1 MRFGNGWIGGARRW
15 EWAAEPNNYTFN
27 TATSVTDAAASSFYM
42 RLVKEGSNYTSQYS
56 LDGNTYQQVAD
67 PINYNFGSPAYLG
80 FVALQGSTH
89 YETAA
94 PVTIDYFSVDPLTA
108 TANAYDFTFTYN
120 SGDSYRGA
128 VIATPAYGY
137 SETYTQAIN
146 TETGP
151 GAYIINRVIPG
162 YDPALAGQVLVDS
175 YFDAQSNR
183 LLSPVNAGM
192 SVGSNYLGSESDYI
206 FAADVPEFMFGNDA
220 ANSTFREA
228 DAWFYN
234 SDTGNYY
241 TLTSIPGAWTASQ
254 AAAAAYGGNLVTINN
269 QAEND
274 WLLSTFGGNEYWIGL
289 YQTDK
294 QDEPAGH
301 WAWVNGEPLTYT
313 NWAGGEPLNWSG
325 NEEVAFMNWDAG
337 LWNDAGVDYPAYGI
351 IELSAAAPADSGLFD
366 FTFNYGSGDTYTA
379 RSMPRWIMATT
390 WAPP

>member
-1 MRFGNGWIGGARRW
+1 
-15 EWAAEPNNYTFN
+15 
-27 TATSVTDAAASSFYM
+27 M

-162 YDPALAGQVLVDS
+162 YDPADAGQVTVDR
-175 YFDAQSNR
+175 YFDAQSGRTFDSLDTN
-183 LLSPVNAGM
+183 LFVSPGD
-192 SVGSNYLGSESDYI
+192 SYLGSESGYI
-206 FAADVPEFMFGNDA
+206 IQDGVPSYLFGSEGAFNY
-220 ANSTFREA
+220 EA
-228 DAWFYN
+228 DLINMTNLGAMGGYN
-234 SDTGNYY
+234 SEAHGINALGQVVGYTNNAFGQKHAFVYDPATATMTDLGTVWGN
-241 TLTSIPGAWTASQ
+241 TSQ
-254 AAAAAYGGNLVTINN
+254 A
-269 QAEND
+269 
-274 WLLSTFGGNEYWIGL
+274 
-289 YQTDK
+289 
-294 QDEPAGH
+294 
-301 WAWVNGEPLTYT
+301 
-313 NWAGGEPLNWSG
+313 
-325 NEEVAFMNWDAG
+325 
-337 LWNDAGVDYPAYGI
+337 
-351 IELSAAAPADSGLFD
+351 
-366 FTFNYGSGDTYTA
+366 
-379 RSMPRWIMATT
+379 
-390 WAPP
+390 